1 MNHFIYCPHFEEGD
15 TLIIH
20 TPATS
25 ANLGPGFDSLGLA
38 LDLNNQIT
46 IKSSDFLTVSIK
58 GEGSSKPKLKTN
70 NQFVNIFYNFYIK
83 LIGKRDNFRF
93 EFQNNIPFSRG
104 LGSSSAVI
112 VSAIASAYHLADV
125 KLSKEAI
132 LNKALFYEPHP
143 DNIAPAVY
151 GGFTASLTLKNESV
165 ITQKKEMPS
174 YLKAIIVIPNRPMS
188 TQKARAKMPKN
199 ISMAKAVFNLSHSAV
214 LTAAFFN
221 EDWKVLQAAS
231 QDKLHQ
237 QVRMSAM
244 RELFDVQKTALL
256 NGALMSTLSGSGS
269 SFFNLVYED
278 DAVSL
283 QKILQEKFRNFRVE
297 IYDFNNTGYTILD

>member
-1 MNHFIYCPHFEEGD
+1 M
-15 TLIIH
+15 IIQ

-38 LDLNNQIT
+38 LDLNNQVS
-46 IKSSDFLTVSIK
+46 IKASDFLTISIK
-58 GEGSSKPKLKTN
+58 GEGSGKPKLKTN
-70 NQFVNIFYNFYIK
+70 NQFVSIFYNFYIK

-112 VSAIASAYHLADV
+112 VSAIASAYHLANV
-125 KLSKEAI
+125 TLSRESI

-143 DNIAPAVY
+143 DNIAPAVF
-151 GGFTASLTLKNESV
+151 GGFTASLTLRNEKV
-165 ITQKKEMPS
+165 ITQKKEIPS
-174 YLKAIIVIPNRPMS
+174 YLKAVIVIPNRPMS
-188 TQKARAKMPKN
+188 TLRSRAKMPKN
-199 ISMAKAVFNLSHSAV
+199 ISMQKTVFNLSHSAV

-221 EDWKVLQAAS
+221 EDWKTLQVAS

-237 QVRMSAM
+237 HVRMSAM
-244 RELFDVQKTALL
+244 RELFEVQKIALQ

-269 SFFNLVYED
+269 SFFNMVYED
-278 DAVSL
+278 EALSL
-283 QKILQEKFRNFRVE
+283 QKKLQEKFVNFRVK
-297 IYDFNNTGYTILD
+297 IYDFNNIGYSITD

>member
-1 MNHFIYCPHFEEGD
+1 M
-15 TLIIH
+15 IIK

-38 LDLNNQIT
+38 LDLNNQVS
-46 IKSSDFLTVSIK
+46 IKPSDFLTVSIK
-58 GEGSSKPKLKTN
+58 GEGSHKPKLKTN
-70 NQFVNIFYNFYIK
+70 NQFVSIFYNFYIK

-112 VSAIASAYHLADV
+112 VSAIASAYHQAGVEL
-125 KLSKEAI
+125 KRESI

-151 GGFTASLTLKNESV
+151 GGFTASLTLKNERV
-165 ITQKKEMPS
+165 ITQKKEIPS
-174 YLKAIIVIPNRPMS
+174 YLKAVMVIPNRPMS
-188 TQKARAKMPKN
+188 TLKSRAKMPKN
-199 ISMAKAVFNLSHSAV
+199 ITMQKTVFNLSHSAV

-237 QVRMSAM
+237 QVRMNAM
-244 RELFDVQKTALL
+244 RELFEVQKIALQ

-269 SFFNLVYED
+269 SFFNMVYED
-278 DAVSL
+278 EALSL
-283 QKILQEKFRNFRVE
+283 QKKLQEKFVNFRVK
-297 IYDFNNTGYTILD
+297 IYNFNNTGYTISDLV

>member
-1 MNHFIYCPHFEEGD
+1 
-15 TLIIH
+15 LIIK

-38 LDLNNQIT
+38 LDLNNQVS
-46 IKSSDFLTVSIK
+46 IKPSDFLTVSIK
-58 GEGSSKPKLKTN
+58 GEGSNKPKLKTN
-70 NQFVNIFYNFYIK
+70 NQFVSIFYNFYIK
-83 LIGKRDNFRF
+83 LIGRRDNFRF

-112 VSAIASAYHLADV
+112 VSAIASAYHQAGV
-125 KLSKEAI
+125 TLSRESI

-151 GGFTASLTLKNESV
+151 GGFTASLTIRNERV
-165 ITQKKEMPS
+165 ITQKKEIPS
-174 YLKAIIVIPNRPMS
+174 YLKAVIVIPNRPMS
-188 TQKARAKMPKN
+188 TLKSRAKMPKN
-199 ISMAKAVFNLSHSAV
+199 ITMQKTVFNLSHSAV

-237 QVRMSAM
+237 QVRMNAM
-244 RELFDVQKTALL
+244 RELFEVQKSALQ

-269 SFFNLVYED
+269 SFFNMVYED
-278 DAVSL
+278 EASSL
-283 QKILQEKFRNFRVE
+283 QKKLQEKFVNFRVKT
-297 IYDFNNTGYTILD
+297 YNFNNTGYTISDLV

>member
-1 MNHFIYCPHFEEGD
+1 M
-15 TLIIH
+15 IIK

-38 LDLNNQIT
+38 LDLNNQVI
-46 IKSSDFLTVSIK
+46 IKPSDFLTVSIK

-70 NQFVNIFYNFYIK
+70 NQFVSIFYNFYIK
-83 LIGKRDNFRF
+83 LIGRRDNFRF

-112 VSAIASAYHLADV
+112 VSAIASAYHQAGV
-125 KLSKEAI
+125 TLSRESI

-151 GGFTASLTLKNESV
+151 GGFTASLTLRNERV
-165 ITQKKEMPS
+165 VTQKKDIPS
-174 YLKAIIVIPNRPMS
+174 YLKAIMVIPNRPMS
-188 TQKARAKMPKN
+188 TLKSRAKMPKN
-199 ISMAKAVFNLSHSAV
+199 ITMQKTVFNLSHSAV

-244 RELFDVQKTALL
+244 RELFEVQKIALQ

-269 SFFNLVYED
+269 SFFNMVYED
-278 DAVSL
+278 EAPSL
-283 QKILQEKFRNFRVE
+283 QKKLQEKFVNFRVK
-297 IYDFNNTGYTILD
+297 IYNFNNTGYTISDLV

>member
-1 MNHFIYCPHFEEGD
+1 M
-15 TLIIH
+15 IIQ

-38 LDLNNQIT
+38 LDLNNQVT
-46 IKSSDFLTVSIK
+46 IKPSDFLTISIK
-58 GEGSSKPKLKTN
+58 GEGSHKPKLKTN
-70 NQFVNIFYNFYIK
+70 NQFVSIFYNFYIK

-125 KLSKEAI
+125 VLSRESI

-151 GGFTASLTLKNESV
+151 GGFTASLTLKNEKV
-165 ITQKKEMPS
+165 ITQKKEIPS
-174 YLKAIIVIPNRPMS
+174 YLKAVMVIPNRPMS
-188 TQKARAKMPKN
+188 TLKSRAKMPKN
-199 ISMAKAVFNLSHSAV
+199 ISMQKTVFNLSHSAV
-214 LTAAFFN
+214 LTAAFFS
-221 EDWKVLQAAS
+221 EDWKILQVAS

-237 QVRMSAM
+237 QMRMGAI
-244 RELFDVQKTALL
+244 RELFEVQKIALQ

-269 SFFNLVYED
+269 SFFNMVYED
-278 DAVSL
+278 EALSL
-283 QKILQEKFRNFRVE
+283 QKKLQEKFVNFRVE
-297 IYDFNNTGYTILD
+297 IYDFNNIGYSITD